1 MPVEYQVSSG
11 KNYIFYIKKED
22 ENSFHS
28 FFSEMISP
36 TMIMETEEAESE
48 TSEDTI
54 EEVADDDDKQNIY
67 EEVLNNAPTACKHTE
82 NCRNNI
88 WDSTNHSQVRVVF

>member
-1 MPVEYQVSSG
+1 MQ
-11 KNYIFYIKKED
+11 
-22 ENSFHS
+22 NSFNS

-36 TMIMETEEAESE
+36 TMMMETEEAESE

-88 WDSTNHSQVRVVF
+88 WDSTNHSQVELISFFLNSIVFFSCLC